1 MNEYDV
7 LVALHQTVFLSLFY
21 RKTVIYK
28 CFLEDWSD
36 IVEQQMVN
44 YPVTEL

>member
-21 RKTVIYK
+21 GITVIYK

>member
-1 MNEYDV
+1 MMFYS
-7 LVALHQTVFLSLFY
+7 LYTKQCSFLFSTGI
-21 RKTVIYK
+21 TVIYK

>member
-1 MNEYDV
+1 MNEYDD
-7 LVALHQTVFLSLFY
+7 LVALHQTVFLSLFC
-21 RKTVIYK
+21 RNK